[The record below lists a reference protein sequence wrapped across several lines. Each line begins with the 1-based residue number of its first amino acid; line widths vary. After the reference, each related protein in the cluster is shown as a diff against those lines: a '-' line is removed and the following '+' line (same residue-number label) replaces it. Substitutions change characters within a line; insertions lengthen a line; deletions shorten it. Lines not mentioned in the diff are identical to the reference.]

1 MRGFV
6 PRRRLLA
13 LFSMGLA
20 GAGILLFASAASADP
35 GPGYSTSTPSPIV
48 YTTNQQPLVV
58 VGVTDLSA
66 YSEGSGG
73 GSASGGGGSG
83 PVAMAQPAG
92 NGNAAGEK
100 NTPLLTPHGKS
111 HASPTANGKNTGQTS
126 SSTSNGPLVPGQYP
140 NTIGFDG
147 ISSAENTA
155 ANGYSLEPP
164 DQGLCV
170 GDQGG
175 PNATVM
181 EVINN
186 SLQAFSPT
194 GQPESQ
200 VIPTTQLFD
209 TPDDFLSDP
218 RCYWDQNTRRWF
230 FTEFDYNGANAQ
242 QYIAVSQTDDALGKY
257 TVFAINTA
265 DVAAPPDYGCPCFGD
280 YDQIGADLNGFYIS
294 TNEFSQTGN
303 EFNGTDIWA
312 MSKQLL
318 VDAADAQAPPP
329 PVVRYAVTA
338 DQFGAPYHVSPSQ
351 TPPDGSYFP
360 NTELFVESN
369 SDANF
374 DNHLLVY
381 AMTNTKLL
389 NSGGIPPLAASQLTS
404 EPYSYPPNAPQNT
417 AGSAPE
423 TTIDA
428 DFNAIQE
435 VTETHGIL
443 YAELDSGGAVNP
455 ATGIGTGPA
464 QVDWFILDPEQNNPL
479 SVQLL
484 NQGVVSSPGNG
495 LLYPDIAVG
504 GNGDGYLIF
513 SASGPNVYPSP
524 GYVHFD
530 KYAGPDGPLYMPTT
544 GVDDENGFTCY
555 PPYGEPGSPFSD
567 CRWGDYSMGVAFD
580 NRIFMATEY
589 IPPPGVQN
597 IYTNW
602 GTYIW
607 STPFQK

>member
-1 MRGFV
+1 MRGFR
-6 PRRRLLA
+6 PRKRFLS
-13 LFSMGLA
+13 LFWITLV
-20 GAGILLFASAASADP
+20 GAGVVLFASAGASADP

-48 YTTNQQPLVV
+48 YTTNQQPLFV
-58 VGVTDLSA
+58 VGVSDLSA

-73 GSASGGGGSG
+73 GSSAAAVKPSG
-83 PVAMAQPAG
+83 
-92 NGNAAGEK
+92 AAGVGGPHQ
-100 NTPLLTPHGKS
+100 TRPLLTPHGKS
-111 HASPTANGKNTGQTS
+111 HASPTAPGKNTGQTS
-126 SSTSNGPLVPGQYP
+126 SSTTDQPLVPGQYP
-140 NTIGFDG
+140 KTIGFEG

-181 EVINN
+181 EAINN

-230 FTEFDYNGANAQ
+230 FTEFDFNGANAT

-257 TVFAINTA
+257 TVFAFNTA
-265 DVAAPPDYGCPCFGD
+265 DVGAPPSYGCPCLGD
-280 YDQIGADLNGFYIS
+280 FDQIGADLNGFYIS
-294 TNEFSQTGN
+294 TNEFSQNGP

-318 VDAADAQAPPP
+318 VDAADLQAPPP

-338 DQFGAPYHVSPSQ
+338 DQFGSPYHVSPSQ

-369 SDANF
+369 SDASF
-374 DNHLLVY
+374 DNTLLVY
-381 AMTNTKLL
+381 AMTDTKLL
-389 NSGGIPPLAASQLTS
+389 DSGGIPPLAASQLTS
-404 EPYSYPPNAPQNT
+404 EPYSYPPNALQNT
-417 AGSAPE
+417 AGPPP
-423 TTIDA
+423 TNTFTIDT
-428 DFNAIQE
+428 DFNAIQQ

-443 YAELDSGGAVNP
+443 YAELDSGGSVNP

-464 QVDWFILDPEQNNPL
+464 QADWFILDPEQSNPL

-484 NQGVVSSPGNG
+484 NQGVVSSPGTA
-495 LLYPDIAVG
+495 LMYPDIAVG

-513 SASGPNVYPSP
+513 SASGPNTYPSP

-544 GVDDENGFTCY
+544 GFTNENGFTCY
-555 PPYGEPGSPFSD
+555 PPYGVPGDPFND
-567 CRWGDYSMGVAFD
+567 CRWGDYSMGVAYD

-589 IPPPGVQN
+589 IPPPGVQD

-607 STPFQK
+607 DTPFEK